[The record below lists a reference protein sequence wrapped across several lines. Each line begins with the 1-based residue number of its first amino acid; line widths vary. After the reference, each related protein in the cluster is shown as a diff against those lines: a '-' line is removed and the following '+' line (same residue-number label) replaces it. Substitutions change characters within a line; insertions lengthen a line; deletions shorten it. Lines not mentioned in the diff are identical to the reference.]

1 MSDLTREGVYAYM
14 QNSTGIMNPTGNYDD
29 IINDLSFSESMLQAE
44 IKELQDELTR
54 VNAAVQPYKAF
65 IIRQELAQKQY
76 QLQKANEGVGAATE
90 KIKQDQYETASA
102 QVEDRYNQQGV
113 YDAFTGQKIAGATP
127 IYDAHTGMYVGSKDG
142 AGDDLSNQQM
152 LDYWAIKA
160 DAARASYGSAPMSAF
175 SFGGYQPPAN
185 LRKYLTSSG
194 ARPLGAQDQLGAI
207 GQSALWEQIAAQKA
221 GGVSNLAEYMERV
234 EPYIQTYGEEH
245 KARSKALAPKAFN
258 RITRYATAKQR

>member
-90 KIKQDQYETASA
+90 KIKQDQLSTASA

-113 YDAFTGQKIAGATP
+113 YDAFTGMRINETDIAP
-127 IYDAHTGMYVGSKDG
+127 TGEYLDVQAPWGSQDN
-142 AGDDLSNQQM
+142 LSNQQM

-258 RITRYATAKQR
+258 RITRYATA